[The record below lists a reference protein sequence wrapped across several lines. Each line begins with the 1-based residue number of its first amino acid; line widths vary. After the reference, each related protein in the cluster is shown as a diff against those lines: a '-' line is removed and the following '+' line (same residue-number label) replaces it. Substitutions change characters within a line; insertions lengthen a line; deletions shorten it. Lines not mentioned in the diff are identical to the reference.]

1 MPLLCLPSS
10 WFLHLSSTTFAHLGI
25 PIHSPCDTRPQL
37 LLIGLLVSASRP
49 ASTNVWYTSTYFK
62 LLVTNTHH
70 EKMSRPYAG
79 HGNQYFVSAEP
90 TYPPPAHVRSN
101 ARVVQWMD
109 VEEDDHLEPIITWE
123 NARAQWRMGNKK
135 RVMRY
140 CGIYLAGTFGLGA
153 VLGLIITGVCI
164 RLRSHV

>member
-1 MPLLCLPSS
+1 MKN
-10 WFLHLSSTTFAHLGI
+10 
-25 PIHSPCDTRPQL
+25 R
-37 LLIGLLVSASRP
+37 
-49 ASTNVWYTSTYFK
+49 
-62 LLVTNTHH
+62 
-70 EKMSRPYAG
+70 SRPYAG

-101 ARVVQWMD
+101 SRVVQWMD
-109 VEEDDHLEPIITWE
+109 VDEDDHLEPIITWE

-135 RVMRY
+135 RVMKY